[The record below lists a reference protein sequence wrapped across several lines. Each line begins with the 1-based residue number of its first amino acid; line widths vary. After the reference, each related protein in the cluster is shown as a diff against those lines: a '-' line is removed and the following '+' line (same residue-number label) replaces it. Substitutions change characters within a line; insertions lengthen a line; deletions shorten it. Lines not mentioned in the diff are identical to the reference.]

1 MRQVQIGPSR
11 VRVQAAVDG
20 ECSQM
25 PLFHLRTS
33 ELAVLLQLPRRSTWN
48 DPEALASRPPLPRC
62 VTSKLLHPRALLIRR
77 RRPRPKNAPQA
88 AEVCFLRLLHA
99 LGERE
104 SEWRAEN
111 HPRQSPRL
119 TWEERRSVE
128 RNGRMPFA
136 KTGIHLFPVP
146 RSALLAS
153 HHDCALRFSA
163 VLLLFGRLLA
173 CLAHAR
179 NSSNSRTSLS
189 ARRSLCL
196 RISRCR
202 KVPSLNSGKART
214 SSYAA
219 ARKSSLS

>member
-1 MRQVQIGPSR
+1 MPVRRVQIGPSR
-11 VRVQAAVDG
+11 VRMQAAGHG

-33 ELAVLLQLPRRSTWN
+33 DLAVLPQLPRRSTWN
-48 DPEALASRPPLPRC
+48 DPEALVSRPQLPRC
-62 VTSKLLHPRALLIRR
+62 VTFKPLPPPALLRQRR
-77 RRPRPKNAPQA
+77 RPKNAPQA
-88 AEVCFLRLLHA
+88 AEVRFLTLLRA
-99 LGERE
+99 LGERPNAPC
-104 SEWRAEN
+104 AEK
-111 HPRQSPRL
+111 RLSPLL
-119 TWEERRSVE
+119 TWEERLSVE

-146 RSALLAS
+146 RSAFLAP
-153 HHDCALRFSA
+153 HDDCALRFSA
-163 VLLLFGRLLA
+163 VLLLFGTLLA
-173 CLAHAR
+173 LLGHAW
-179 NSSNSRTSLS
+179 NSSNSRTSRS

-202 KVPSLNSGKART
+202 NVPSLNSGKART